1 MAFIML
7 NDKLRQILVV
17 VSVVTLLVMNYL
29 SNTGAFGGQTNGDV
43 SNKYHTLITPAGYA
57 FSIWGIIFLGL
68 ISFAIY
74 QALPAQRHNPRFR
87 AAGHWVIINGF
98 LNAIWSPI
106 FNQEWISVSVLVIL
120 AMLLSL
126 WKVIEALQIRTRP
139 VNATETWLARVPFS
153 IYFGWLTVATILNV
167 TVLLKATD
175 FSLANLPEV
184 GWALSILVVG
194 ILIGAY
200 LFNRY
205 RDVAYILVFVWAYI
219 AIALEQ
225 QALSIQVIAGLGAV
239 SAFVMAVV
247 GLFSRKTPAY
257 T

>member
-1 MAFIML
+1 ML

-17 VSVVTLLVMNYL
+17 VSVVALLVMNYL

-68 ISFAIY
+68 IGFSVY
-74 QALPAQRHNPRFR
+74 QALPSQRHNPRFR

-126 WKVIEALQIRTRP
+126 WKVIDALQIRPRP
-139 VNATETWLARVPFS
+139 VNVTET
-153 IYFGWLTVATILNV
+153 
-167 TVLLKATD
+167 
-175 FSLANLPEV
+175 
-184 GWALSILVVG
+184 
-194 ILIGAY
+194 
-200 LFNRY
+200 
-205 RDVAYILVFVWAYI
+205 
-219 AIALEQ
+219 
-225 QALSIQVIAGLGAV
+225 
-239 SAFVMAVV
+239 
-247 GLFSRKTPAY
+247 
-257 T
+257 